1 MLTERTEQHPVPNLL
16 YPFPEGWYFVASR
29 QSILQAKLLQKTW
42 LGEEIVAWCDA
53 EGNICVAEAVCPHLG
68 AQLGP
73 AAGGL
78 VRDSRLVCPF
88 HGFQFDVSGQCVA
101 TPFAAP
107 PRATKLKVFETRDVL
122 GMVFAW
128 WGRNGRPP
136 QWRLPEA
143 PPAGDEWSELNFRT
157 IRFPGHPQETSE
169 NAVDLA
175 HLRYMHGYGN
185 VSRVGPLSV
194 EGACLKSCFDFKRS
208 TSIAGIKNFLFDVSA
223 VTYVF
228 GLGYS
233 QVDIHERSIGMDLR
247 LWVLATPIDGKLI
260 DLVLVGQVR
269 EIRKPKRPIMG
280 LRFLP
285 RRLRTR
291 IMNRIMMSVQER
303 DVLQDV
309 VIWGRKRYHSRPR
322 LCRSDGEIEAFRRY
336 CQQFYPDDGD

>member
-1 MLTERTEQHPVPNLL
+1 MPTGRIEHHPVPLL

-29 QSILQAKLLQKTW
+29 QSILQATLIQKTW

-53 EGNICVAEAVCPHLG
+53 WGNICVAQAVCPHLG

-73 AAGGL
+73 ATGGL

-101 TPFAAP
+101 TPFAAA
-107 PRATKLKVFETRDVL
+107 PRTTKLMVFETREVL

-136 QWRLPEA
+136 QWRLPEGSANRRRMERIGISVPSGFPAIPRRPARMRWTWRTCAMCTATATSAGWGRYRWRAPASRAASTSNA
-143 PPAGDEWSELNFRT
+143 PPLSPGSRT
-157 IRFPGHPQETSE
+157 
-169 NAVDLA
+169 
-175 HLRYMHGYGN
+175 
-185 VSRVGPLSV
+185 
-194 EGACLKSCFDFKRS
+194 
-208 TSIAGIKNFLFDVSA
+208 FLFDVSA
-223 VTYVF
+223 VTYIF

-285 RRLRTR
+285 PRLRTR

-322 LCRSDGEIEAFRRY
+322 LCQSDGEIEAFRRY
-336 CQQFYPDDGD
+336 CQQFLSG